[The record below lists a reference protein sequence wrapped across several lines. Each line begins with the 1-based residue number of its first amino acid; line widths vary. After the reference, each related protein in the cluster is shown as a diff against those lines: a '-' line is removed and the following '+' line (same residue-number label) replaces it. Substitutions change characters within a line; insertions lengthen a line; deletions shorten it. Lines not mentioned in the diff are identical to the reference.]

1 MRELIKTA
9 GLNLGGEITQRLQ
22 EVNPRTY
29 IGTGKV
35 KEAQQLLDEINEKL
49 DHRNEGTCCTVVFD
63 AELTPGQQK
72 ALENVFNKK
81 VIENDFLGSDND
93 EVVKVVDRTALILDI
108 FAQHAKTREGKLQ
121 VDLALHEYRKP
132 RLTRMWTHLER
143 QSGAGGVGL
152 RGPGETQLEVDK

>member
-1 MRELIKTA
+1 M
-9 GLNLGGEITQRLQ
+9 
-22 EVNPRTY
+22 
-29 IGTGKV
+29 
-35 KEAQQLLDEINEKL
+35 D
-49 DHRNEGTCCTVVFD
+49 
-63 AELTPGQQK
+63 
-72 ALENVFNKK
+72 NVFNRK
-81 VIENDFLGSDND
+81 VIDNDFLGSDNE

-152 RGPGETQLEVDK
+152 RGPGETQLEVDKRILRDRFLVLKDKIDGCS